1 MEVITHALRGFEDD
15 SASLT
20 YKWESKF
27 ISTVWGVHNLKSN
40 KVYVLCYLDLD
51 LKKKCVPCNPVRIY
65 FS

>member
-27 ISTVWGVHNLKSN
+27 ISTVWGVHNLKSHN
-40 KVYVLCYLDLD
+40 VYVLCYLRFRLEKFWAMCPYSDIL
-51 LKKKCVPCNPVRIY
+51 
-65 FS
+65 